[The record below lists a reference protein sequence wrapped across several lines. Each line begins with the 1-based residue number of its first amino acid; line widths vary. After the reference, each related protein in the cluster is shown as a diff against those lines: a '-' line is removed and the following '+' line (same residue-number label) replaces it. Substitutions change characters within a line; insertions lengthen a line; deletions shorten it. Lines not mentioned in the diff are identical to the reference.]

1 MRIIGEAINTGERG
15 TDSRMFPLQKLLCEL
30 GASLPGVLYMC
41 ISLVSISKKKMTVR
55 SSEHAA
61 DNVNNQKK
69 NQSEIKARQN
79 MYYLHKVHSNFELS
93 FRYFPRQDLLAPTL
107 LMLSLKDWI
116 HISNAILFIF
126 SWPNSSFEDL
136 IMNASLSDVYRSH

>member
-30 GASLPGVLYMC
+30 GASLPGVLDMC
-41 ISLVSISKKKMTVR
+41 ISLVSISQKKMTVR

-69 NQSEIKARQN
+69 IKAKSKHARVCITYIRFIRILNSVSGISLDNPCWHQ
-79 MYYLHKVHSNFELS
+79 HSS
-93 FRYFPRQDLLAPTL
+93 C
-107 LMLSLKDWI
+107 
-116 HISNAILFIF
+116 
-126 SWPNSSFEDL
+126 
-136 IMNASLSDVYRSH
+136 YR